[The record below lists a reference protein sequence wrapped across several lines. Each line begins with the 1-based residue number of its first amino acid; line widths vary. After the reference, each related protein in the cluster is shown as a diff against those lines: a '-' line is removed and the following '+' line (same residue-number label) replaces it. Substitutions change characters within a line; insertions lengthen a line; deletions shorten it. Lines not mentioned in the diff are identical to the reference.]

1 MHLLHLGSSAEGLLR
16 PALEA
21 MAETG
26 QRIDGYRTEFAYC
39 LKQGI
44 SLDEWDEVAHDEPEP
59 RLVFIMPDE
68 APSEDTAE

>member
-1 MHLLHLGSSAEGLLR
+1 
-16 PALEA
+16 